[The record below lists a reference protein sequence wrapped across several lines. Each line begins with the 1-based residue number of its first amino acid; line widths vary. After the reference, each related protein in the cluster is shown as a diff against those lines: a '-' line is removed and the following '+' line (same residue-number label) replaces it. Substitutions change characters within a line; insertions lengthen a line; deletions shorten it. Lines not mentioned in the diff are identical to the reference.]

1 MYISVSV
8 IVLFCPR
15 SDNSFIIEFAVQ
27 LFSVVVLQSFSLL
40 QMDNRIIGSDNT
52 FVKELMKDK
61 RSPVQK
67 KQDQKQFSRNT
78 SKIYA
83 KMNK

>member
-1 MYISVSV
+1 MCTSVSV

-15 SDNSFIIEFAVQ
+15 SENSFIIDFAVQ
-27 LFSVVVLQSFSLL
+27 LFSVVVLQSFNLL
-40 QMDNRIIGSDNT
+40 QMDNRMIGSDNT
-52 FVKELMKDK
+52 FVKELIEDK
-61 RSPVQK
+61 RSPLLK
-67 KQDQKQFSRNT
+67 KQDQQQLSRNT

>member
-1 MYISVSV
+1 MSTSVSV

-15 SDNSFIIEFAVQ
+15 SENSFIIEFAVQ
-27 LFSVVVLQSFSLL
+27 LFSVVVLQSFNIL

-52 FVKELMKDK
+52 FAKELIKDK
-61 RSPVQK
+61 RSPLLK
-67 KQDQKQFSRNT
+67 KQDQQQFSRNT

>member
-1 MYISVSV
+1 MYFSVPV

-15 SDNSFIIEFAVQ
+15 SENSFIIEFAVQ
-27 LFSVVVLQSFSLL
+27 LFSVVVLQSFNLL
-40 QMDNRIIGSDNT
+40 QMDNWIIGLDNT
-52 FVKELMKDK
+52 FVKELIKDK
-61 RSPVQK
+61 RSPVLK
-67 KQDQKQFSRNT
+67 KQDQQQFSRNT

>member
-1 MYISVSV
+1 MCTSVSV

-15 SDNSFIIEFAVQ
+15 SENSFIIEFAIQ
-27 LFSVVVLQSFSLL
+27 LFSVVVLQSFNLL
-40 QMDNRIIGSDNT
+40 QMDNRMIGSDNT
-52 FVKELMKDK
+52 FVKELIEDK
-61 RSPVQK
+61 RSPLLK
-67 KQDQKQFSRNT
+67 KQDQQQLSRNT